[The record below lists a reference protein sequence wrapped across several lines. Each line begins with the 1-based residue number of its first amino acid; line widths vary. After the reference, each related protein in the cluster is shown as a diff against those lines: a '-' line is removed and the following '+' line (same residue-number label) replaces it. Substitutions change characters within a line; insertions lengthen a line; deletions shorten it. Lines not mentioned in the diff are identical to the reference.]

1 MATRQKISGLYKS
14 SLASETWYPF
24 PGVELGRA
32 GGAVATLTVI
42 GNGGSGATNKTN
54 LVTTDDGNGTGLTV
68 NLTAAA
74 GVVTAITVG
83 NNAGD
88 GYRIGDQITVSAAN
102 AGTASNVT
110 GTVATLSYTN

>member
-1 MATRQKISGLYKS
+1 MAIRQTVDGVGVTTSQ
-14 SLASETWYPF
+14 TWYPF
-24 PGVELGRA
+24 APVELGRA
-32 GGAVATLTVI
+32 GGSVVTVTLT

-54 LVTTDDGNGTGLTV
+54 QATTSDRNGSGLTV

-88 GYRIGDQITVSAAN
+88 GYRIGDQITVSAAA
-102 AGTASNVT
+102 AGTASAVT
-110 GTVATLSYTN
+110 GTVASLTYTN